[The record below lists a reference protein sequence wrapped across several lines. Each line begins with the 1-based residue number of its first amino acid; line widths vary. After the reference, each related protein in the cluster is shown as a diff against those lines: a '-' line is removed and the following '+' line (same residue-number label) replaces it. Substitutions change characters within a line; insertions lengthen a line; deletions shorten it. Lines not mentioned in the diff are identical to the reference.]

1 MSITTPVLIPVP
13 FCNSGNK
20 ATIPVNTPTS
30 PDEANYA
37 SYEAGF
43 PPITMIPTEANGI
56 PPRGVDFNGILYV
69 ISSNIQN
76 WNAGVQMKFNS
87 DFCTAIGGYPRGAV
101 LQADDNS
108 ASYVSAID
116 NNTGDFNGNPELIGT
131 DWLLYG
137 GGGNSIRFAVAG
149 GSSDIITVTYENP
162 VTELTDGMIVCFQA
176 TAANVTTT
184 PSFNP
189 DGLGAVTIVKGAN
202 QPLSEGDISGEGY
215 LAILQY
221 SATWNKWVLQNPA
234 TGIDVSTGVPVGTV
248 VMFTAAEPPAGY
260 LKCDGSA
267 VGRATYPELYAAI
280 GTTYGAGDGSTTFNL
295 PNLIGRFAEGSATP
309 GTVKEAGLPNIT
321 GTLYS
326 VINEQGSASG
336 AIQYAATETGVA
348 GTGTARQRGN
358 YTLNA
363 SLSNP
368 IYGKSDTVQPPALT
382 LLPCI
387 KAFDASVNPGLIDI
401 TELANEV
408 AGKADKT
415 QIPNL
420 AMPIG
425 AIYIQYAAQ
434 ADPTTLF
441 GGTWENV
448 SATYA
453 GLFFR
458 AEGGAAAAFGSTQT
472 DGAPNITGSIGVNDD
487 GYASGAFTTVG
498 GAGWNFATR
507 GNTQINFVASNSNG
521 KYVLAEVR
529 PANSTIR
536 IWKRTA

>member
-20 ATIPVNTPTS
+20 ASIPVDAPTT

-101 LQADDNS
+101 LQANDNN

-116 NNTGDFNGNPELIGT
+116 NNTGDFNSNPELIGT

-221 SATWNKWVLQNPA
+221 SATWSKWVLQNPA
-234 TGIDVSTGVPVGTV
+234 TGI
-248 VMFTAAEPPAGY
+248 
-260 LKCDGSA
+260 
-267 VGRATYPELYAAI
+267 
-280 GTTYGAGDGSTTFNL
+280 
-295 PNLIGRFAEGSATP
+295 
-309 GTVKEAGLPNIT
+309 NI
-321 GTLYS
+321 
-326 VINEQGSASG
+326 VIPS
-336 AIQYAATETGVA
+336 
-348 GTGTARQRGN
+348 
-358 YTLNA
+358 
-363 SLSNP
+363 
-368 IYGKSDTVQPPALT
+368 
-382 LLPCI
+382 
-387 KAFDASVNPGLIDI
+387 
-401 TELANEV
+401 
-408 AGKADKT
+408 
-415 QIPNL
+415 
-420 AMPIG
+420 AMPVG
-425 AIYIQYAAQ
+425 AIYVQFAGQ
-434 ADPTTLF
+434 TDPTTLF

-448 SATYA
+448 SAAYA

-458 AEGGAAAAFGSTQT
+458 AEGGNAAAFGSSQGG
-472 DGAPNITGSIGVNDD
+472 GAPNIVGFMGNVQMANW
-487 GYASGAFTTVG
+487 ASTGAFYPNGTDGNEYNWNQFREG
-498 GAGWNFATR
+498 GSGQR
-507 GNTQINFVASNSNG
+507 GINMYFSAANSNG
-521 KYVLAEVR
+521 IYSAPEVR
-529 PANSTIR
+529 PINHTIR

>member
-234 TGIDVSTGVPVGTV
+234 TGI
-248 VMFTAAEPPAGY
+248 
-260 LKCDGSA
+260 
-267 VGRATYPELYAAI
+267 
-280 GTTYGAGDGSTTFNL
+280 
-295 PNLIGRFAEGSATP
+295 
-309 GTVKEAGLPNIT
+309 NI
-321 GTLYS
+321 
-326 VINEQGSASG
+326 VIPS
-336 AIQYAATETGVA
+336 
-348 GTGTARQRGN
+348 
-358 YTLNA
+358 
-363 SLSNP
+363 
-368 IYGKSDTVQPPALT
+368 
-382 LLPCI
+382 
-387 KAFDASVNPGLIDI
+387 
-401 TELANEV
+401 
-408 AGKADKT
+408 
-415 QIPNL
+415 
-420 AMPIG
+420 AMPVG
-425 AIYIQYAAQ
+425 AIYVQFAGQ
-434 ADPTTLF
+434 TDPTTLF

-448 SATYA
+448 SSTYA

-458 AEGGAAAAFGSTQT
+458 AEGGNAAAFGQSQANGLPGISGTVSFVQV
-472 DGAPNITGSIGVNDD
+472 GSSGGKVIAGVD
-487 GYASGAFTTVG
+487 GAFTMGSANSGYSSADATSTD
-498 GAGWNFATR
+498 NFILGFSA
-507 GNTQINFVASNSNG
+507 ANSNG
-521 KYVLAEVR
+521 IYGAANEVR
-529 PANSTIR
+529 TANSTIR

>member
-101 LQADDNS
+101 LQANDNN

-116 NNTGDFNGNPELIGT
+116 NNTGDFNSNPELIGT

-176 TAANVTTT
+176 TAANATTT

-189 DGLGAVTIVKGAN
+189 DGFGAVTIVKGAN

-234 TGIDVSTGVPVGTV
+234 TGINIVIPSTMPV
-248 VMFTAAEPPAGY
+248 
-260 LKCDGSA
+260 
-267 VGRATYPELYAAI
+267 
-280 GTTYGAGDGSTTFNL
+280 
-295 PNLIGRFAEGSATP
+295 
-309 GTVKEAGLPNIT
+309 
-321 GTLYS
+321 
-326 VINEQGSASG
+326 
-336 AIQYAATETGVA
+336 
-348 GTGTARQRGN
+348 
-358 YTLNA
+358 
-363 SLSNP
+363 
-368 IYGKSDTVQPPALT
+368 
-382 LLPCI
+382 
-387 KAFDASVNPGLIDI
+387 
-401 TELANEV
+401 
-408 AGKADKT
+408 
-415 QIPNL
+415 
-420 AMPIG
+420 G
-425 AIYIQYAAQ
+425 AIYVQFAGQ
-434 ADPTTLF
+434 TDPTTLF

-448 SATYA
+448 SAAYA

-458 AEGGAAAAFGSTQT
+458 AEGGNAAAFGSNQGG
-472 DGAPNITGSIGVNDD
+472 GAPNIVGFMGNVQMANWASTGAFYPNGTD
-487 GYASGAFTTVG
+487 GNEYNWNEFRASGSG
-498 GAGWNFATR
+498 QR
-507 GNTQINFVASNSNG
+507 GINMYFSAANSNG
-521 KYVLAEVR
+521 TYSANEFR
-529 PANSTIR
+529 SANSTIR

>member
-101 LQADDNS
+101 LQANDNN

-116 NNTGDFNGNPELIGT
+116 NNTGDFNSNPELIGT

-137 GGGNSIRFAVAG
+137 GGRNSIRFAVAG

-176 TAANVTTT
+176 TAANATTT

-189 DGLGAVTIVKGAN
+189 DGFGAVTIVKGAN

-221 SATWNKWVLQNPA
+221 SAAWSKWVLQNPA
-234 TGIDVSTGVPVGTV
+234 TGINIVIPSTMPV
-248 VMFTAAEPPAGY
+248 
-260 LKCDGSA
+260 
-267 VGRATYPELYAAI
+267 
-280 GTTYGAGDGSTTFNL
+280 
-295 PNLIGRFAEGSATP
+295 
-309 GTVKEAGLPNIT
+309 
-321 GTLYS
+321 
-326 VINEQGSASG
+326 
-336 AIQYAATETGVA
+336 
-348 GTGTARQRGN
+348 
-358 YTLNA
+358 
-363 SLSNP
+363 
-368 IYGKSDTVQPPALT
+368 
-382 LLPCI
+382 
-387 KAFDASVNPGLIDI
+387 
-401 TELANEV
+401 
-408 AGKADKT
+408 
-415 QIPNL
+415 
-420 AMPIG
+420 G
-425 AIYIQYAAQ
+425 AIYVQFPDQ
-434 ADPTTLF
+434 SVPADLF
-441 GGTWENV
+441 GGTWENI
-448 SATYA
+448 SAQYA
-453 GLFFR
+453 GHFFR
-458 AEGGAAAAFGSTQT
+458 AEGNANAIGTGQAG
-472 DGAPNITGSIGVNDD
+472 GAPNIVGFLGNVQMSNWATT
-487 GYASGAFTTVG
+487 GAFYTSGDNGQQYNWNEFVER
-498 GAGWNFATR
+498 GAGQR
-507 GNTQINFVASNSNG
+507 GINMYFSAANSNG
-521 KYVLAEVR
+521 IYSADEVR
-529 PANSTIR
+529 PINHTIR

>member
-20 ATIPVNTPTS
+20 ATIPGNTPTS

-221 SATWNKWVLQNPA
+221 SVTWNKWILQNPA
-234 TGIDVSTGVPVGTV
+234 TGINIVIPSTMPV
-248 VMFTAAEPPAGY
+248 
-260 LKCDGSA
+260 
-267 VGRATYPELYAAI
+267 
-280 GTTYGAGDGSTTFNL
+280 
-295 PNLIGRFAEGSATP
+295 
-309 GTVKEAGLPNIT
+309 
-321 GTLYS
+321 
-326 VINEQGSASG
+326 
-336 AIQYAATETGVA
+336 
-348 GTGTARQRGN
+348 
-358 YTLNA
+358 
-363 SLSNP
+363 
-368 IYGKSDTVQPPALT
+368 
-382 LLPCI
+382 
-387 KAFDASVNPGLIDI
+387 
-401 TELANEV
+401 
-408 AGKADKT
+408 
-415 QIPNL
+415 
-420 AMPIG
+420 G
-425 AIYIQYAAQ
+425 AIYVQFAGQ

-472 DGAPNITGSIGVNDD
+472 DGAPNITGTASGNDIYSD
-487 GYASGAFTTVG
+487 LFDIPLSNLSGAFLGTEMVLQVSTNSAETGTVLRT
-498 GAGWNFATR
+498 FS
-507 GNTQINFVASNSNG
+507 IDASRSNAV
-521 KYVLAEVR
+521 YTANEVR

>member
-20 ATIPVNTPTS
+20 ASIPVDAPTT

-43 PPITMIPTEANGI
+43 PTITMIPTEANGI
-56 PPRGVDFNGILYV
+56 PPRGVDFNGILYAL
-69 ISSNIQN
+69 SSNIQN

-101 LQADDNS
+101 LQANDNS

-202 QPLSEGDISGEGY
+202 QPLSEGDISGAGY

-221 SATWNKWVLQNPA
+221 SATWQKWVLQNPA
-234 TGIDVSTGVPVGTV
+234 TGINIVIPSTMPV
-248 VMFTAAEPPAGY
+248 
-260 LKCDGSA
+260 
-267 VGRATYPELYAAI
+267 
-280 GTTYGAGDGSTTFNL
+280 
-295 PNLIGRFAEGSATP
+295 
-309 GTVKEAGLPNIT
+309 
-321 GTLYS
+321 
-326 VINEQGSASG
+326 
-336 AIQYAATETGVA
+336 
-348 GTGTARQRGN
+348 
-358 YTLNA
+358 
-363 SLSNP
+363 
-368 IYGKSDTVQPPALT
+368 
-382 LLPCI
+382 
-387 KAFDASVNPGLIDI
+387 
-401 TELANEV
+401 
-408 AGKADKT
+408 
-415 QIPNL
+415 
-420 AMPIG
+420 G
-425 AIYIQYAAQ
+425 AIYVQFAGQ
-434 ADPTTLF
+434 TDPTTLF

-458 AEGGAAAAFGSTQT
+458 AEGGAAAAFGQSQT
-472 DGAPNITGSIGVNDD
+472 DGAPNIYGDFTVSRSVDTLAWNLGQAN
-487 GYASGAFTTVG
+487 GAFTMGDYTNTVG
-498 GAGWNFATR
+498 LNNYSVATNGR
-507 GNTQINFVASNSNG
+507 PYAIFNASSNNV
-521 KYVLAEVR
+521 KYTLSEVR
-529 PANSTIR
+529 TVNSTVR

>member
-20 ATIPVNTPTS
+20 ASIPVDAPTT

-101 LQADDNS
+101 LQANDNN

-234 TGIDVSTGVPVGTV
+234 TGINIVIPSTMPV
-248 VMFTAAEPPAGY
+248 
-260 LKCDGSA
+260 
-267 VGRATYPELYAAI
+267 
-280 GTTYGAGDGSTTFNL
+280 
-295 PNLIGRFAEGSATP
+295 
-309 GTVKEAGLPNIT
+309 
-321 GTLYS
+321 
-326 VINEQGSASG
+326 
-336 AIQYAATETGVA
+336 
-348 GTGTARQRGN
+348 
-358 YTLNA
+358 
-363 SLSNP
+363 
-368 IYGKSDTVQPPALT
+368 
-382 LLPCI
+382 
-387 KAFDASVNPGLIDI
+387 
-401 TELANEV
+401 
-408 AGKADKT
+408 
-415 QIPNL
+415 
-420 AMPIG
+420 G
-425 AIYIQYAAQ
+425 AIYVQFAGQ
-434 ADPTTLF
+434 TDPTTLF

-448 SATYA
+448 SAAYA

-458 AEGGAAAAFGSTQT
+458 AEGGNAAAFGSSQGG
-472 DGAPNITGSIGVNDD
+472 GAPNIVGFMGNVQMANW
-487 GYASGAFTTVG
+487 ASTGAFYPNGTDGNEYNWNQFREG
-498 GAGWNFATR
+498 GSGQR
-507 GNTQINFVASNSNG
+507 GINMYFSAANSNG
-521 KYVLAEVR
+521 IYSAPEVR
-529 PANSTIR
+529 PINHTIR

>member
-43 PPITMIPTEANGI
+43 PPITMIPTEANGV

-101 LQADDNS
+101 LQANDNN

-202 QPLSEGDISGEGY
+202 QPLSEGDISGAGY

-221 SATWNKWVLQNPA
+221 SSTWQKWILQNPA
-234 TGIDVSTGVPVGTV
+234 TGINIVIPSTMPV
-248 VMFTAAEPPAGY
+248 
-260 LKCDGSA
+260 
-267 VGRATYPELYAAI
+267 
-280 GTTYGAGDGSTTFNL
+280 
-295 PNLIGRFAEGSATP
+295 
-309 GTVKEAGLPNIT
+309 
-321 GTLYS
+321 
-326 VINEQGSASG
+326 
-336 AIQYAATETGVA
+336 
-348 GTGTARQRGN
+348 
-358 YTLNA
+358 
-363 SLSNP
+363 
-368 IYGKSDTVQPPALT
+368 
-382 LLPCI
+382 
-387 KAFDASVNPGLIDI
+387 
-401 TELANEV
+401 
-408 AGKADKT
+408 
-415 QIPNL
+415 
-420 AMPIG
+420 G
-425 AIYIQYAAQ
+425 AIYVQFAGQ
-434 ADPTTLF
+434 TDPTTLF

-458 AEGGAAAAFGSTQT
+458 AEGGNAAAFGSSQGG
-472 DGAPNITGSIGVNDD
+472 GAPNIVGFMGNVQMANW
-487 GYASGAFTTVG
+487 ASTGAFYPNGTDGNEYNWNQFREG
-498 GAGWNFATR
+498 GSGQR
-507 GNTQINFVASNSNG
+507 GINMYFSAASSNG
-521 KYVLAEVR
+521 IYSAPEVR
-529 PANSTIR
+529 PINHTIR

>member
-43 PPITMIPTEANGI
+43 PPITMIPTEANGV

-101 LQADDNS
+101 LQANDNS

-176 TAANVTTT
+176 TAVNVTTT

-234 TGIDVSTGVPVGTV
+234 KGIDVSTGVPVGTV
-248 VMFTAAEPPAGY
+248 IYFSATSVPAGY

-295 PNLIGRFAEGSATP
+295 PDMIGRFAEGSATP
-309 GTVKEAGLPNIT
+309 GAVKEAGLPNIT
-321 GTLYS
+321 GG
-326 VINEQGSASG
+326 INGHFGSGVASG
-336 AIQYAATETGVA
+336 TGSMFTAIGGGRWRATPD
-348 GTGTARQRGN
+348 GTGGEAFFSAFID
-358 YTLNA
+358 A
-363 SLSNP
+363 SRSSP
-368 IYGKSDTVQPPALT
+368 IYGKSNTVQPPALT

-387 KAFDASVNPGLIDI
+387 KAFDAAVNPGLIDV

-408 AGKADKT
+408 TTKT
-415 QIPNL
+415 TPAQAANA
-420 AMPIG
+420 AMPSSTFVHLSLAASGNDYTAPADGYLSLAKQAG
-425 AIYIQYAAQ
+425 AAGQYVAMYGASGIQSVMWATGASQ
-434 ADPTTLF
+434 IFAMIPVKK
-441 GGTWENV
+441 GNV
-448 SATYA
+448 MKVNYSATGTTDSFVFVY
-453 GLFFR
+453 
-458 AEGGAAAAFGSTQT
+458 AEGAK
-472 DGAPNITGSIGVNDD
+472 P
-487 GYASGAFTTVG
+487 
-498 GAGWNFATR
+498 
-507 GNTQINFVASNSNG
+507 
-521 KYVLAEVR
+521 
-529 PANSTIR
+529 
-536 IWKRTA
+536 

>member
-20 ATIPVNTPTS
+20 ASIPVDAPTT

-43 PPITMIPTEANGI
+43 PTITMIPTEANGI
-56 PPRGVDFNGILYV
+56 PPRGVDFNGILYAL
-69 ISSNIQN
+69 SSNIQN

-101 LQADDNS
+101 LQANDNS

-202 QPLSEGDISGEGY
+202 QPLSEGDISGAGY

-221 SATWNKWVLQNPA
+221 SATWQKWVLQNPA
-234 TGIDVSTGVPVGTV
+234 TGINIVIPSTMPV
-248 VMFTAAEPPAGY
+248 
-260 LKCDGSA
+260 
-267 VGRATYPELYAAI
+267 
-280 GTTYGAGDGSTTFNL
+280 
-295 PNLIGRFAEGSATP
+295 
-309 GTVKEAGLPNIT
+309 
-321 GTLYS
+321 
-326 VINEQGSASG
+326 
-336 AIQYAATETGVA
+336 
-348 GTGTARQRGN
+348 
-358 YTLNA
+358 
-363 SLSNP
+363 
-368 IYGKSDTVQPPALT
+368 
-382 LLPCI
+382 
-387 KAFDASVNPGLIDI
+387 
-401 TELANEV
+401 
-408 AGKADKT
+408 
-415 QIPNL
+415 
-420 AMPIG
+420 G
-425 AIYIQYAAQ
+425 AIYVQFAGQ
-434 ADPTTLF
+434 TDPTTLF

-458 AEGGAAAAFGSTQT
+458 AEGGAAAAFGQSQT
-472 DGAPNITGSIGVNDD
+472 DGAPNIYGDFTVSRSVDTLAWNLGQAN
-487 GYASGAFTTVG
+487 GAFTMGDYTNTVG
-498 GAGWNFATR
+498 LNNYSVATNGR
-507 GNTQINFVASNSNG
+507 PYAIFTASSNNV
-521 KYVLAEVR
+521 KYTLSEVR
-529 PANSTIR
+529 TVNSTVR

>member
-20 ATIPVNTPTS
+20 ASIPVDAPTT

-101 LQADDNS
+101 LQANDNN

-202 QPLSEGDISGEGY
+202 QPLSEGDISGAGY

-221 SATWNKWVLQNPA
+221 SSTWQKWILQNPA
-234 TGIDVSTGVPVGTV
+234 TGINIVIPSTMPV
-248 VMFTAAEPPAGY
+248 
-260 LKCDGSA
+260 
-267 VGRATYPELYAAI
+267 
-280 GTTYGAGDGSTTFNL
+280 
-295 PNLIGRFAEGSATP
+295 
-309 GTVKEAGLPNIT
+309 
-321 GTLYS
+321 
-326 VINEQGSASG
+326 
-336 AIQYAATETGVA
+336 
-348 GTGTARQRGN
+348 
-358 YTLNA
+358 
-363 SLSNP
+363 
-368 IYGKSDTVQPPALT
+368 
-382 LLPCI
+382 
-387 KAFDASVNPGLIDI
+387 
-401 TELANEV
+401 
-408 AGKADKT
+408 
-415 QIPNL
+415 
-420 AMPIG
+420 G
-425 AIYIQYAAQ
+425 AIYVQFAGQ
-434 ADPTTLF
+434 TDPTTLF

-458 AEGGAAAAFGSTQT
+458 AEGGNAAAFGSSQGG
-472 DGAPNITGSIGVNDD
+472 GAPNIVGFMGNVQMANW
-487 GYASGAFTTVG
+487 ASTGAFYPNGTDGNEYNWNQFREG
-498 GAGWNFATR
+498 GSGQR
-507 GNTQINFVASNSNG
+507 GINMYFSAANSNG
-521 KYVLAEVR
+521 IYSAPEVR
-529 PANSTIR
+529 PINHTIR

>member
-43 PPITMIPTEANGI
+43 PPITMIPTEANGV

-101 LQADDNS
+101 LQANDNN

-221 SATWNKWVLQNPA
+221 SATWSKWVLQNPA
-234 TGIDVSTGVPVGTV
+234 TGI
-248 VMFTAAEPPAGY
+248 
-260 LKCDGSA
+260 
-267 VGRATYPELYAAI
+267 
-280 GTTYGAGDGSTTFNL
+280 
-295 PNLIGRFAEGSATP
+295 
-309 GTVKEAGLPNIT
+309 NI
-321 GTLYS
+321 
-326 VINEQGSASG
+326 VIPS
-336 AIQYAATETGVA
+336 
-348 GTGTARQRGN
+348 
-358 YTLNA
+358 
-363 SLSNP
+363 
-368 IYGKSDTVQPPALT
+368 
-382 LLPCI
+382 
-387 KAFDASVNPGLIDI
+387 
-401 TELANEV
+401 
-408 AGKADKT
+408 
-415 QIPNL
+415 
-420 AMPIG
+420 AMPVG
-425 AIYIQYAAQ
+425 AIYVQFAGQ
-434 ADPTTLF
+434 TDPTTLF

-458 AEGGAAAAFGSTQT
+458 AEGGNAAAFGSSQGG
-472 DGAPNITGSIGVNDD
+472 GAPNIVGFMGNVQMANW
-487 GYASGAFTTVG
+487 ASTGAFYPNGTDGNEYNWNQFREG
-498 GAGWNFATR
+498 GSGQR
-507 GNTQINFVASNSNG
+507 GINMYFSAANSNG
-521 KYVLAEVR
+521 IYSAPEVR
-529 PANSTIR
+529 PINHTIR

>member
-87 DFCTAIGGYPRGAV
+87 DFCTAMGGYPRGAV
-101 LQADDNS
+101 LQANDNN

-116 NNTGDFNGNPELIGT
+116 NNTGDFNSNPELIGT

-176 TAANVTTT
+176 TAANATTT

-189 DGLGAVTIVKGAN
+189 DGFGAVTIVKGAN

-221 SATWNKWVLQNPA
+221 STTWNKWILQNPA
-234 TGIDVSTGVPVGTV
+234 TGINIVIPSTMPV
-248 VMFTAAEPPAGY
+248 
-260 LKCDGSA
+260 
-267 VGRATYPELYAAI
+267 
-280 GTTYGAGDGSTTFNL
+280 
-295 PNLIGRFAEGSATP
+295 
-309 GTVKEAGLPNIT
+309 
-321 GTLYS
+321 
-326 VINEQGSASG
+326 
-336 AIQYAATETGVA
+336 
-348 GTGTARQRGN
+348 
-358 YTLNA
+358 
-363 SLSNP
+363 
-368 IYGKSDTVQPPALT
+368 
-382 LLPCI
+382 
-387 KAFDASVNPGLIDI
+387 
-401 TELANEV
+401 
-408 AGKADKT
+408 
-415 QIPNL
+415 
-420 AMPIG
+420 G
-425 AIYIQYAAQ
+425 AIYVQFAGQ
-434 ADPTTLF
+434 TDPTTLF

-448 SATYA
+448 SSIYA

-458 AEGGAAAAFGSTQT
+458 AEGGNAAAFGSNQGGGAPDIAGFMGNVQMANWASTGAFYPNGT
-472 DGAPNITGSIGVNDD
+472 DGNEYNWNQFREGGSGQ
-487 GYASGAFTTVG
+487 
-498 GAGWNFATR
+498 R
-507 GNTQINFVASNSNG
+507 GINMYFSAARANG
-521 KYVLAEVR
+521 TYSANEVR
-529 PANSTIR
+529 SANSTIR

>member
-20 ATIPVNTPTS
+20 ASIPVDAPTT

-101 LQADDNS
+101 LQANDNN

-116 NNTGDFNGNPELIGT
+116 NNTGDFNSNPELIGT

-176 TAANVTTT
+176 TAANATTT

-189 DGLGAVTIVKGAN
+189 DGFGAVTIVKGAN

-234 TGIDVSTGVPVGTV
+234 TGINIVIPSTMPV
-248 VMFTAAEPPAGY
+248 
-260 LKCDGSA
+260 
-267 VGRATYPELYAAI
+267 
-280 GTTYGAGDGSTTFNL
+280 
-295 PNLIGRFAEGSATP
+295 
-309 GTVKEAGLPNIT
+309 
-321 GTLYS
+321 
-326 VINEQGSASG
+326 
-336 AIQYAATETGVA
+336 
-348 GTGTARQRGN
+348 
-358 YTLNA
+358 
-363 SLSNP
+363 
-368 IYGKSDTVQPPALT
+368 
-382 LLPCI
+382 
-387 KAFDASVNPGLIDI
+387 
-401 TELANEV
+401 
-408 AGKADKT
+408 
-415 QIPNL
+415 
-420 AMPIG
+420 G
-425 AIYIQYAAQ
+425 AIYVQFAGQ
-434 ADPTTLF
+434 TDPTTLF

-448 SATYA
+448 SSIYA

-458 AEGGAAAAFGSTQT
+458 AEGGAAAAFGFSQGG
-472 DGAPNITGSIGVNDD
+472 GAPNIVGFMGNVQMANW
-487 GYASGAFTTVG
+487 ASTGAFYPNGTDGNEYNWNEFRAG
-498 GAGWNFATR
+498 GSGQR
-507 GNTQINFVASNSNG
+507 GINMYFSAANSNVI
-521 KYVLAEVR
+521 YSAPEVR
-529 PANSTIR
+529 PINHTIR

>member
-176 TAANVTTT
+176 TAANMTTT

-234 TGIDVSTGVPVGTV
+234 TGINIVIPSAMPVGAYV
-248 VMFTAAEPPAGY
+248 IQFSGMAAPA
-260 LKCDGSA
+260 D
-267 VGRATYPELYAAI
+267 LY
-280 GTTYGAGDGSTTFNL
+280 
-295 PNLIGRFAEGSATP
+295 
-309 GTVKEAGLPNIT
+309 
-321 GTLYS
+321 
-326 VINEQGSASG
+326 
-336 AIQYAATETGVA
+336 
-348 GTGTARQRGN
+348 
-358 YTLNA
+358 
-363 SLSNP
+363 
-368 IYGKSDTVQPPALT
+368 
-382 LLPCI
+382 
-387 KAFDASVNPGLIDI
+387 
-401 TELANEV
+401 
-408 AGKADKT
+408 
-415 QIPNL
+415 
-420 AMPIG
+420 
-425 AIYIQYAAQ
+425 
-434 ADPTTLF
+434 
-441 GGTWENV
+441 GGTWENI
-448 SATYA
+448 SAQFA
-453 GLFFR
+453 GQFFR
-458 AEGGAAAAFGSTQT
+458 AEGGNAAAFGQSQ
-472 DGAPNITGSIGVNDD
+472 DCGAPNVYGDFTVCRSIDTLAWNLGQAN
-487 GYASGAFTTVG
+487 GAFTMGSETSTVG
-498 GAGWNFATR
+498 LSNYSVATTGR
-507 GNTQINFVASNSNG
+507 PYAIFNLSSANTQYTKN
-521 KYVLAEVR
+521 EVR
-529 PANSTIR
+529 PYNSTIR